1 MEDLLCQMFYALYCL
16 KKKVKSCYNA
26 YEYISL
32 LMCCQTFI
40 LVFDVLILLFC
51 MGIDISLPQE
61 LDRLLTF
68 NELFLFS
75 MAILLA
81 VFTRLLFY
89 ILFGRNRRL
98 VRMLLYARG
107 KYGRKCKWSLLWLC
121 FSPFLLFALLIFCK
135 CMSLSG
141 YF

>member
-16 KKKVKSCYNA
+16 KKKVKSSDNA
-26 YEYISL
+26 YGFISG
-32 LMCCQTFI
+32 LMCSLTII
-40 LVFDVLILLFC
+40 LVSDVLTLLFC

-61 LDRLLTF
+61 LDRLLTY

-75 MAILLA
+75 MAILVI
-81 VFTRLLFY
+81 VFIHLLFY

-121 FSPFLLFALLIFCK
+121 FSPLLLLVLFTFCK